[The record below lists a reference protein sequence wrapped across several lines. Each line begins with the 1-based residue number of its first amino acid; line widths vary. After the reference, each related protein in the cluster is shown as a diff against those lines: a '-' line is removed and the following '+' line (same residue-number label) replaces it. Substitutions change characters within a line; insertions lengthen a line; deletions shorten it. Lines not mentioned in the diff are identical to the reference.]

1 MKQLL
6 KQDSIAMGMLGK
18 QPVMEKAYRP
28 LTYVLT
34 TEEADKKVFFNLL
47 THEMIAVD
55 LGELESPEIRKY
67 FIENWYLVPKEH
79 DDQQLVDECRAVLT
93 LMDSHPKNI
102 HAFHIFTTLDCNAR
116 CFYCFEKRMAGS
128 NMTMETAS
136 RVIEYIEEQAKGDSV
151 YIEWFGGEPLFNYPV
166 IDYIADGMRA
176 RGIQFRSYM
185 VSNGLLFDSALIEKA
200 NNRWNLEGVQ
210 ITLDGSEQVYKRVKA
225 YVTDVTNPFERV
237 LHNIKSLLKSDI
249 KVSIRLNIGLYN
261 YRDMQDLVD
270 FLCEEFKEER
280 NIKIYTSP
288 LIEMI
293 NYTNNEKMLM
303 YGILNEMNSK
313 LRPIFG
319 KKDKKDFSERIA
331 NNFCMASG
339 RETVTILPDGKV
351 GICEALTDFLVGDVY
366 TKELDAKL
374 REDFGRRFYR
384 EDKCRPCPL
393 YPDCYIVNGCPNK
406 DAKEGCDSVN
416 VEFQIKRIKDKMK
429 LKCRLGATEDGAGS
443 TRAMRKA
450 GEEESETE
458 I

>member
-1 MKQLL
+1 MEQLL

-18 QPVMEKAYRP
+18 QPVMEKGYRP

-34 TEEADKKVFFNLL
+34 TDEADKKVFFNLL

-55 LGELESPEIRKY
+55 LCELESPEIRNY

-79 DDQQLVDECRAVLT
+79 DDQQLVDECRTVLT
-93 LMDSHPKNI
+93 LMDSAPKNI

-151 YIEWFGGEPLFNYPV
+151 EIEWFGGEPLFNYPV
-166 IDYIADGMRA
+166 IDYIADGLRA
-176 RGIQFRSYM
+176 RGIHFKSYM
-185 VSNGLLFDSALIEKA
+185 ISNGLLFDCALIGKA
-200 NNRWNLEGVQ
+200 NDLWNLKGVQ
-210 ITLDGSEQVYKRVKA
+210 ITLDGTEQVYKRVKA
-225 YVTDVTNPFERV
+225 YVTDVVNPFERV
-237 LHNIKSLLKSDI
+237 LQNIKSLLKADI

-261 YRDMQDLVD
+261 YRNMRDLVD
-270 FLCEEFKEER
+270 FLCVEFKEER

-288 LIEMI
+288 LIEI
-293 NYTNNEKMLM
+293 TKYTDDEKVFM
-303 YGILNEMNSK
+303 YGLLDEMNGK
-313 LRPIFG
+313 LDLLFG
-319 KKDKKDFSERIA
+319 KKKKKDFSEKIA

-351 GICEALTDFLVGDVY
+351 GICEGLTDVLLGDIY
-366 TKELDAKL
+366 TKELDVKL

-384 EDKCRPCPL
+384 EEKCRPCPL
-393 YPDCYIVNGCPNK
+393 YPDCYIVSGCPNK
-406 DAKEGCDSVN
+406 DAKEGCDSVS
-416 VEFQIKRIKDKMK
+416 VQSEIKRIKKKMK
-429 LKCRLGATEDGAGS
+429 IRCRLGLSGDEAESARQIG
-443 TRAMRKA
+443 KA
-450 GEEESETE
+450 WEEEGETE